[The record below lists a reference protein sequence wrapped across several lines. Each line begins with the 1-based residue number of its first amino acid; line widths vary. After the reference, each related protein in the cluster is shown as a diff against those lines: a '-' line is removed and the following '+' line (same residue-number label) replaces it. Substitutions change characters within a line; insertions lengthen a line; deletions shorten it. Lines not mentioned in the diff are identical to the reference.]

1 VTAETASNHPDQASS
16 PPRDSGVTRI
26 HVMVA
31 SIFLIFGSLIGAVAA
46 LQLVLPDLLAGNA
59 FSTYGRLAPAARI
72 LLTDGWLTIGL
83 LGCSYIA
90 LSRVTGS
97 AVVRSAVPL
106 ASLLVIAVGAL
117 GAAVGVALGMHSG
130 ITGIAEPLWAR
141 AILAIGYLLAAVAVV
156 GIART
161 ARDSLGATGWYLTAA
176 PIWLAL
182 SGLVAVIPMSD
193 GIAGS
198 IQMAFSSAGTTGLF
212 FVTASVG
219 LLYHAFTWL
228 TATDPTAPRPLSTL
242 GFWSLTVV
250 WANLAAVRFIF
261 SPAPDWYET
270 LAVAF
275 AIASLIPALTI
286 ATDLGLMITGKVSAI
301 TDRATLRYAVIASL
315 ALVLATVVLLLTA
328 WRATSGVV
336 QFAPWVNGL
345 DALILLGG
353 GSFAIFATVSILRGG
368 RTGGP
373 SVHYVLSTL
382 GILAITAGLLVGGVV
397 VGFSWAAGP
406 AGQGYVNAEDAWKVT
421 ADSSALFL
429 WIAAIGAAIFAIGQ
443 IAFVIPRHGEP
454 AGAAAFDT
462 ADYDLEFEGPPR
474 YASWGRL
481 ITGVVGVWAFAA
493 LMTWI
498 LPAADGA
505 DREATILA
513 DTSRTYVAG
522 SVEAIGRDLY
532 ISEGCIECHTQQVRP
547 IGSDVGLGPVS
558 IAGDYA
564 NENPALLGA
573 SRFGPDLMHYAGRVE
588 FFDKVIVRA
597 HLANPRS
604 VVPWSTMPSY
614 AYLSSDDLSA
624 LVSYIETLR

>member
-1 VTAETASNHPDQASS
+1 MTAETASNHPDQASGS
-16 PPRDSGVTRI
+16 PRGTSVIRTHVT
-26 HVMVA
+26 VA
-31 SIFLIFGSLIGAVAA
+31 SIFLILGSVIGAIAA
-46 LQLVLPDLLAGNA
+46 LQLVLPDLLSGSA
-59 FSTYGRLAPAARI
+59 FTTYGRLAPAARI

-83 LGCSYIA
+83 LGCSYLA

-97 AVVRSAVPL
+97 DVVRSLVAF

-117 GAAVGVALGMHSG
+117 GAAVGVALGMSSG
-130 ITGIAEPLWAR
+130 IAGIASPLWAR

-156 GIART
+156 GTART
-161 ARDSLGATGWYLTAA
+161 RRDSLGATGWYLTAA

-182 SGLVAVIPMSD
+182 SGLVAIVPMSE

-219 LLYHAFTWL
+219 LLYHAFTSL
-228 TATDPTAPRPLSTL
+228 TGTDPTAPRPLSTL
-242 GFWSLTVV
+242 GFWSLALV

-261 SPAPDWYET
+261 SPTPDWYET

-275 AIASLIPALTI
+275 AIATLIPALTI
-286 ATDLGLMITGKVSAI
+286 AADLGLMIAGKVSSI

-315 ALVLATVVLLLTA
+315 ALTLATVVVLLTA

-336 QFAPWVNGL
+336 QFTPWVDGL
-345 DALILLGG
+345 DALIVLGG

-373 SVHYVLSTL
+373 SIHFVLSTL
-382 GILAITAGLLVGGVV
+382 GLLAATAGLLVGGVV

-406 AGQGYVNAEDAWKVT
+406 ASQGFVNAGDAWKVT
-421 ADSSALFL
+421 ADSSELFL
-429 WIAAIGAAIFAIGQ
+429 WVAAIGIAIFAIGQ
-443 IAFVIPRHGEP
+443 IAFLKPRHGEP
-454 AGAAAFDT
+454 AGAVTFDST
-462 ADYDLEFEGPPR
+462 DYDLEFEGQTR

-481 ITGVVGVWAFAA
+481 VTGVVGVWVFAA
-493 LMTWI
+493 LMTWV
-498 LPAADGA
+498 LPVADRA

-513 DTSRTYVAG
+513 DSNRTYVTG
-522 SVEAIGRDLY
+522 SPQAIGRDLY

-558 IAGDYA
+558 VAGDYA
-564 NENPALLGA
+564 NENPALLGT

-588 FFDKVIVRA
+588 FFDKVIVQA

-614 AYLSSDDLSA
+614 AYLSSEDLNA

>member
-1 VTAETASNHPDQASS
+1 MTAETASNHPDQASG
-16 PPRDSGVTRI
+16 PPPGTGVTRT
-26 HVMVA
+26 HVTVA
-31 SIFLIFGSLIGAVAA
+31 SIFLIVGSLIAAVAA
-46 LQLVLPDLLAGNA
+46 LQLVLPDLLAGGA
-59 FSTYGRLAPAARI
+59 ITTYGRLAPAARI

-83 LGCSYIA
+83 LGCSYLALASVAGSEVRRPVIA
-90 LSRVTGS
+90 
-97 AVVRSAVPL
+97 L
-106 ASLLVIAVGAL
+106 ASLVVIAAGAL
-117 GAAVGVALGMHSG
+117 GAAVGVLMGMNSG
-130 ITGIAEPLWAR
+130 ITGIAAPLWAR

-156 GIART
+156 GSART

-176 PIWLAL
+176 PVWLAL
-182 SGLVAVIPMSD
+182 SGLVAIIPMSD

-198 IQMAFSSAGTTGLF
+198 IQMAFASAGMTGLF

-219 LLYHAFTWL
+219 LLYHAFTSL
-228 TATDPTAPRPLSTL
+228 TGTDPTAPRPLSTL
-242 GFWSLTVV
+242 GFWSLTLV

-261 SPAPDWYET
+261 SPTPDWYET

-286 ATDLGLMITGKVSAI
+286 AADLGLMITGRVSAI
-301 TDRATLRYAVIASL
+301 TDRASLRYAVIASL

-336 QFAPWVNGL
+336 GFSPWVGGL
-345 DALILLGG
+345 DALIVLGG
-353 GSFAIFATVSILRGG
+353 GSFAVFATASILRGG
-368 RTGGP
+368 HTGGP
-373 SVHYVLSTL
+373 SVHFVLSTL
-382 GILAITAGLLVGGVV
+382 GLLATTAGLLVGGVV

-406 AGQGYVNAEDAWKVT
+406 ASQGFVNAGDAWKVT

-443 IAFVIPRHGEP
+443 VGFLIPRHGDP
-454 AGAAAFDT
+454 VAAAAFDPT
-462 ADYDLEFEGPPR
+462 DYDLEFEGPPR

-481 ITGVVGVWAFAA
+481 MTGVVVVWAFAA
-493 LMTWI
+493 LMTWV
-498 LPAADGA
+498 LPAADRA

-522 SVEAIGRDLY
+522 SAEAIGRDLY
-532 ISEGCIECHTQQVRP
+532 VSEGCIECHTQQVRP

-564 NENPALLGA
+564 NEGPALLGT

-588 FFDKVIVRA
+588 FFDKVIVQA

-604 VVPWSTMPSY
+604 IVPWSTMPSY
-614 AYLSSDDLSA
+614 AYLSGEDLTA